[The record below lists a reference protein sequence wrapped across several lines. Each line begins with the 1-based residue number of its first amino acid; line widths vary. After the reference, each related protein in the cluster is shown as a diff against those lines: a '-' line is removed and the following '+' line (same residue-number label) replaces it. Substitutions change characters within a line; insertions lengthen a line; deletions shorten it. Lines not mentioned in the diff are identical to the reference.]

1 MAMRIRSP
9 PKHRH
14 DGTSPLPLGMDWS
27 PPPRKWNGQDTL
39 FPRDTHTGWCYWV
52 TIPTWVVLP
61 KSRDSDPVVFY
72 RVQICLQS
80 PEGAITKHVVL
91 RRFSDFLKLFA
102 DLKRSFPKK
111 NLPPVP
117 PKGLLRMRSRTLL
130 DERRCSLEEWM
141 TKLLSDIDL
150 SRSFSLAAFLELE
163 AAARSSFQDANQ
175 NSAELLG
182 SENSSASSSQLNPDS
197 SNSTAVASPY
207 MKPDY
212 GSDYAYEASDVGTP
226 RLTEDNSSEMAM
238 EDLSLNGDLSNPIEK
253 LVKYGI
259 SNIDEG
265 LFMSQVIL
273 EELEGFPRSK
283 VQVGNV
289 NNPSG
294 KILENGHASRASY
307 ITGNDS
313 EIFSELENAKTI
325 IHARQLSA
333 DSSGSDMSYPMGRVT
348 SNIGISDFSGSGTL
362 YHPRDAEIL
371 SSTDMRS
378 SNQVV
383 LPMDQRHKL
392 NRVLFTM
399 QSRLVTAKTDMEDL
413 LVRLNQEIAI
423 SNYLKTKVND
433 LEVELNSTKEKSIE
447 NLEQAVLAERE
458 RFTQMQWEMEELRH
472 KCFEMEL
479 KLKSRQDGE
488 STVVTIGAAVDQ
500 EKDKL
505 LKELDAT
512 KEFLWDLQKR
522 YEELEVRS
530 KADVKVLVKEVKSL
544 RSTQTF
550 LKQELASSVEEK
562 SKLEQILQEEKQNS
576 PTETSWKKLLQE
588 CESLQNTMNKLNI
601 KDLSVDVQSATESS
615 SVASLII
622 SQALKLVQDVHPESP
637 GAGADRVDS
646 VESKL
651 RKIISNIIISNAE
664 LRRKVDSVLYSSVP
678 PKPQLEE
685 GEEASGK
692 PVANDDS

>member
-1 MAMRIRSP
+1 MAMQRRSP

-27 PPPRKWNGQDTL
+27 PPPRKWNGQDYVL
-39 FPRDTHTGWCYWV
+39 PRDTHTGWCYWV
-52 TIPTWVVLP
+52 AIPTWVVLP
-61 KSRDSDPVVFY
+61 KSRDSDPIVFY

-163 AAARSSFQDANQ
+163 AAARSSFQDAHQ
-175 NSAELLG
+175 NSAEVLC
-182 SENSSASSSQLNPDS
+182 SENSSASSSQMNPDS
-197 SNSTAVASPY
+197 SISTAVASPS
-207 MKPDY
+207 MRPDY
-212 GSDYAYEASDVGTP
+212 GSDYTYETSDVGTP
-226 RLTEDNSSEMAM
+226 RLAGDNSSEMAM
-238 EDLSLNGDLSNPIEK
+238 EDLSPDGDLSNPIEK

-265 LFMSQVIL
+265 LLMSQVIL
-273 EELEGFPRSK
+273 DELEGFPRNE
-283 VQVGNV
+283 VQVGNGI
-289 NNPSG
+289 NASG

-313 EIFSELENAKTI
+313 ELFSEFEHVKSI
-325 IHARQLSA
+325 IHARKLSA
-333 DSSGSDMSYPMGRVT
+333 ESSGSDMSYHICREM
-348 SNIGISDFSGSGTL
+348 SNVGISDFSGSGSL
-362 YHPRDAEIL
+362 YHPGDAEIL

-378 SNQVV
+378 SDQVII
-383 LPMDQRHKL
+383 PMDQHHKL

-399 QSRLVTAKTDMEDL
+399 QRRLVTAKTDMEDL
-413 LVRLNQEIAI
+413 LVRLNQEIAV

-433 LEVELNSTKEKSIE
+433 LEVELNSTKVKSIE
-447 NLEQAVLAERE
+447 TLELAVLAERE

-472 KCFEMEL
+472 KSFEMEL

-488 STVVTIGAAVDQ
+488 SNAMSAGAVIDQ
-500 EKDKL
+500 EKDRL

-512 KEFLWDLQKR
+512 KEYLGDLQKR
-522 YEELEVRS
+522 YDELEVRS
-530 KADVKVLVKEVKSL
+530 KADVKVLVKEVKLL
-544 RSTQTF
+544 RSTQTN
-550 LKQELASSVEEK
+550 LKQELAFSVEEK
-562 SKLEQILQEEKQNS
+562 SKLEQILQEEKQKNS
-576 PTETSWKKLLQE
+576 PTEISWKKLLQE
-588 CESLQNTMNKLNI
+588 CGSLQNTMNELGIN
-601 KDLSVDVQSATESS
+601 DSSVDVQSTTEFS
-615 SVASLII
+615 SVISLII

-637 GAGADRVDS
+637 GADS
-646 VESKL
+646 LESKL
-651 RKIISNIIISNAE
+651 RKIISNIIIGNAE
-664 LRRKVDSVLYSSVP
+664 LRRKVNSALYSSP
-678 PKPQLEE
+678 PLKPVLEE
-685 GEEASGK
+685 GEDASGK
-692 PVANDDS
+692 LIVNNESS